1 RPNVIRIHIPRLAD
15 RRADIPALARH
26 FLSRAAQE
34 LAVEPKLLKAET
46 EEYLKNLGWPGNVRQ
61 LENTC
66 RWITVMASGREV
78 HIDDLP
84 PELLTQPQDSAPAA
98 GRRCAPRGR

>member
-1 RPNVIRIHIPRLAD
+1 
-15 RRADIPALARH
+15 PALARH
-26 FLSRAAQE
+26 FLSRVAEE
-34 LAVEPKLLKAET
+34 LAVELMLLKAEP
-46 EEYLKNLGWPGNVRQ
+46 EEYLKILGLPVNVRQ

-84 PELLTQPQDSAPAA
+84 PARCPAA
-98 GRRCAPRGR
+98 

>member
-1 RPNVIRIHIPRLAD
+1 M
-15 RRADIPALARH
+15 
-26 FLSRAAQE
+26 
-34 LAVEPKLLKAET
+34 
-46 EEYLKNLGWPGNVRQ
+46 KNLGWPGNVRQ
-61 LENTC
+61 LGNTC

-98 GRRCAPRGR
+98 GRRCAPRGRRPSR